1 MIYLIKFGNWLLL
14 LMNFIPMSLVIT
26 YEIVKYVQG
35 TIITWD
41 ICMYSVSKCI
51 EPKVHNCNLSE
62 ELGQISYVLT
72 DKTGTLTQ
80 NDMVFRKMSVAGH
93 SYGQDDRLCDDAYDK
108 DVTNFNMVDSDINK
122 LLKSVSVKGS
132 TNEYEQL

>member
-1 MIYLIKFGNWLLL
+1 MMYLSVDATGGLKKLPHQIIMKFPQMTYLIKFGNWLLL

-62 ELGQISYVLT
+62 ELG
-72 DKTGTLTQ
+72 
-80 NDMVFRKMSVAGH
+80 
-93 SYGQDDRLCDDAYDK
+93 
-108 DVTNFNMVDSDINK
+108 
-122 LLKSVSVKGS
+122 
-132 TNEYEQL
+132 

>member
-1 MIYLIKFGNWLLL
+1 M
-14 LMNFIPMSLVIT
+14 
-26 YEIVKYVQG
+26 
-35 TIITWD
+35 
-41 ICMYSVSKCI
+41 
-51 EPKVHNCNLSE
+51 
-62 ELGQISYVLT
+62 LT

-132 TNEYEQL
+132 TNEYE